1 MSLPAATALPA
12 QPRSEGWTDL
22 LIGHYSKQDHAHD
35 CSGLTRRR
43 RHDMAK
49 RLENL
54 MFVRDLGT
62 GAGTQVSLMRDVTD
76 NKLYCKKYVSANA
89 PNWQSQT
96 RQLRNEFDI
105 GVQNNHPVLRKSVEF
120 GIVKRKL
127 RAIEAYNILAFVEGI
142 PLDKFAETAD
152 VTLLLK
158 IFWHAADGLQDLHNR
173 GFLHADLKPRNIL
186 CARNGRPTIIDFG
199 QACPL
204 YTRKERIQGT
214 KDFIAK
220 EQVDRQAL
228 DQRTDVFG
236 LGATMHRIFLGRSVE
251 TELNAT
257 AVSKTGINL
266 DRWRSPGLDLS
277 SKLDSTVLKLIE
289 DCCQPDRATRP
300 DNMQI
305 LKDRLE
311 LSFDRLAKT
320 G

>member
-1 MSLPAATALPA
+1 MS
-12 QPRSEGWTDL
+12 
-22 LIGHYSKQDHAHD
+22 
-35 CSGLTRRR
+35 
-43 RHDMAK
+43 K

-76 NKLYCKKYVSANA
+76 NKLYCKKYVGANA
-89 PNWQSQT
+89 ANWQSQI
-96 RQLRNEFDI
+96 RQLKNEFDV
-105 GVQNNHPVLRKSVEF
+105 GVQNNHPVLRKTVEF

-127 RAIEAYNILAFVEGI
+127 RAIEAYNILVFVDGL
-142 PLDKFAETAD
+142 PLDKFAETAPL
-152 VTLLLK
+152 TLLLK
-158 IFWHAADGLQDLHNR
+158 VFWHAADGLQDLHNR
-173 GFLHADLKPRNIL
+173 GFVHADLKPRNIL
-186 CARNGRPTIIDFG
+186 CAANGRPTIIDFG
-199 QACPL
+199 QACPM

-257 AVSKTGINL
+257 AVGKAGINL
-266 DRWRSPGLDLS
+266 ERWRNPTLDQGR
-277 SKLDSTVLKLIE
+277 KLDPTVLKLIE
-289 DCCQPDRATRP
+289 DCCQSERVNRP
-300 DNMQI
+300 ETMQ
-305 LKDRLE
+305 LVKDRLE
-311 LSFDRLAKT
+311 VSFDRLAKT

>member
-1 MSLPAATALPA
+1 
-12 QPRSEGWTDL
+12 
-22 LIGHYSKQDHAHD
+22 
-35 CSGLTRRR
+35 
-43 RHDMAK
+43 MAK

-76 NKLYCKKYVSANA
+76 NKLYCKKYVGANA
-89 PNWQSQT
+89 PNWQSQI
-96 RQLRNEFDI
+96 RQLKNEFDI
-105 GVQNNHPVLRKSVEF
+105 GVQNNHPVLRKTVEF

-127 RAIEAYNILAFVEGI
+127 RAIEAYNILAYVDGI
-142 PLDKFAETAD
+142 SLDKFAETAEAS
-152 VTLLLK
+152 LLLK

-186 CARNGRPTIIDFG
+186 CAKNGRPTLIDFG

-251 TELNAT
+251 TELNTT

-266 DRWRSPGLDLS
+266 DRWRSPGLDMS
-277 SKLDSTVLKLIE
+277 GKLDPTVLKLIE
-289 DCCQPDRATRP
+289 DCCQPDRAARP
-300 DNMQI
+300 ENMQ
-305 LKDRLE
+305 LVKDRLE